1 MQKSKEKNK
10 VKKIRFVLLL
20 IVVAIIAV
28 ICKIILNKSES
39 TVSNIATNYENNETE
54 LTETLTWDISASDD
68 DDVIA
73 TLTTDGVLTISGT
86 GAMTDWSSTAPWY
99 SYEAYI
105 IEAIIED
112 GVTNIGKSAFSNC
125 TTLTNIDLSGC
136 TGLTSIGSEAF
147 EYCTS
152 LTSLDLSGTKISTL
166 PSFVFQGCT
175 NLTTVSLPED
185 LVEIKQAAFYKCT
198 SLTTIEIGSAVTSLF
213 FDSDLFYG
221 CTSLTSI
228 EVNENNEYYSSEDG
242 VLFNKDKTQII
253 RYPAGKEGET
263 YTIPEGVTRIRSYA
277 FNDCIN
283 LINIEISE
291 SVTTIIDSAFN
302 RSEKLISIEVNE
314 NNENYSSEDGVLF
327 NKDMTELV
335 RCPEG
340 REEETYT
347 IPESVTSIESYA
359 FYHCAN
365 LINIDLSNCTGLT
378 SIGSYGFVSC
388 TSLTSI
394 DLSNCTELTSMGY
407 APFRECT
414 SLKNVDLSNCIGLK
428 NIWDYAFQE
437 CTSLTSIDLSN
448 CTGLTSIGDYAFQ
461 ECTSLTSI
469 DLSNCTG
476 LTSIEKQAFYKCIS
490 LTSIDLNDCTGLTSI
505 GDYAFYNCTSLAS
518 IDLSN
523 CTGLT
528 SIEDYTF
535 RNCTSLTSIEI
546 SKTITSIGEY
556 VFCDCT
562 SLTSID
568 LSNCTELT
576 SIGVAIFW
584 GDTSLTS
591 IDLSNCTELTEIGG
605 SAFRDCSSLTSI
617 EIPESVTSIG
627 DRAFYDCTSLT
638 ITDIP
643 DSVTSIG
650 SRAFYGVTYEYSI
663 ELEDKTADEITIDL
677 PDIIKRTLDEE
688 DIMYANGSEPTL
700 TNCTISYDDET
711 ITFSIEDLASG
722 EVSIYIKGGVLY
734 GMTVVLEVIDTTAP
748 SIINVTVTTNSITIT
763 AEDDL
768 SGIVGYALTSEQTA
782 PDESEYTSCIDS
794 EGYGITE
801 LTDQVVG
808 TGLTAETTYYVWLID
823 GAGNVNEGYAVTT
836 ESMPE
841 LDSTTLTTTLSESDW
856 TNEDITVTAETTYT
870 DFTLQ
875 YSIGGTTWSEYSSE
889 GITVTENCTIYF
901 RLSDGTNLGEIY
913 KAVTITNIDKVA
925 PTAEVSYSTT
935 EATNGSV
942 TVTITASE
950 EIQSVSG
957 WTLSSDSLTLTKT
970 YTANASETITIYDL
984 AGNSI
989 EVTVT
994 VTNIDTTAPTAEVSY
1009 STTETTNGSVTVTIT
1024 ASEEIQSVSGWTLSS
1039 DSLTL
1044 TKTYT
1049 ANASGTVTIYDLAG
1063 NSTQVTVTIT
1073 NIDTTAPTA
1082 EVSYSTTEATNGSV
1096 TVTITASEE
1105 IQGVSGWTLS
1115 SDSLTLTKT
1124 YTANASETVT
1134 IYDLAGNSIEIEVT
1148 ITNISTDNTDD
1159 DDNEEDT
1166 KETYTLYLYDG
1177 STLLSSTSIT
1187 EGDTIT
1193 ISDLSSVTK
1202 DGYTFAGWIDSDG
1215 NSVTG
1220 TLTVTGDIYLYASWT
1235 ANNTDDGDEEED
1247 TKETYILYLYNGD
1260 TLYSSQEITEGDT
1273 ITVDSLPTL
1282 TQSGNI
1288 FNGWADSDG
1297 NIIEEDIEVTG
1308 NITLYASWTEN
1319 SSEDTDNSDD
1329 DDNSTN
1335 TGTTN
1340 STSSTNSSTSTN
1352 STNTSTT
1359 NSDSTTATTSLPYT
1373 GTKAL
1378 LIGIIAI
1385 FVVIAVVVRRKWN
1398 NLKGV

>member
-68 DDVIA
+68 DDVTA

-86 GAMTDWSSTAPWY
+86 GAMTDWSGSSAVSWY
-99 SYEAYI
+99 SYRSYI

-112 GVTNIGKSAFSNC
+112 GVTNIGSYAFYFYTITSIDLSNC
-125 TTLTNIDLSGC
+125 TE
-136 TGLTSIGSEAF
+136 LTSIGGCAF
-147 EYCTS
+147 EYCKS
-152 LTSLDLSGTKISTL
+152 LTSIDLSNCTRLTEIETSA
-166 PSFVFQGCT
+166 FQ
-175 NLTTVSLPED
+175 S
-185 LVEIKQAAFYKCT
+185 
-198 SLTTIEIGSAVTSLF
+198 
-213 FDSDLFYG
+213 

-228 EVNENNEYYSSEDG
+228 EIPESVTSIGNFAFYECTSLTSINLGDCTGLTDIGSKAFSYCTSLTSIEIPESVTSIGDRLFYYCINLASIEVDENNEYYSSEDG
-242 VLFNKDKTQII
+242 VLFNKDKTMIEC
-253 RYPAGKEGET
+253 YPAGKE
-263 YTIPEGVTRIRSYA
+263 
-277 FNDCIN
+277 D
-283 LINIEISE
+283 
-291 SVTTIIDSAFN
+291 
-302 RSEKLISIEVNE
+302 
-314 NNENYSSEDGVLF
+314 
-327 NKDMTELV
+327 
-335 RCPEG
+335 
-340 REEETYT
+340 ETYT
-347 IPESVTSIESYA
+347 IPESVTYIGSYA
-359 FYHCAN
+359 FY
-365 LINIDLSNCTGLT
+365 
-378 SIGSYGFVSC
+378 Y
-388 TSLTSI
+388 
-394 DLSNCTELTSMGY
+394 
-407 APFRECT
+407 
-414 SLKNVDLSNCIGLK
+414 
-428 NIWDYAFQE
+428 

-448 CTGLTSIGDYAFQ
+448 CTGLTSIGNYAFYNCKSLTSIDLNSCTGLTWIYNYAFYNCTGLTSIDLSNCTGLRSLGILAFQ
-461 ECTSLTSI
+461 NCTSLTSI

-476 LTSIEKQAFYKCIS
+476 LTSIGYC
-490 LTSIDLNDCTGLTSI
+490 
-505 GDYAFYNCTSLAS
+505 AFYNCTSLISIEIPKSVTSIGGYAFCGCTSLTS

-528 SIEDYTF
+528 SIGEDAFAY
-535 RNCTSLTSIEI
+535 
-546 SKTITSIGEY
+546 
-556 VFCDCT
+556 CT

-568 LSNCTELT
+568 LSNCTGLT
-576 SIGVAIFW
+576 SIG
-584 GDTSLTS
+584 
-591 IDLSNCTELTEIGG
+591 NY
-605 SAFRDCSSLTSI
+605 
-617 EIPESVTSIG
+617 
-627 DRAFYDCTSLT
+627 AFYNCKRLT
-638 ITDIP
+638 ITVIP

-650 SRAFYGVTYEYSI
+650 SSAFYRVTYKYSI
-663 ELEDKTADEITIDL
+663 EREDKTADEITIDL

-711 ITFSIEDLASG
+711 MTFSAEDLESV
-722 EVSIYIKGGVLY
+722 EIYITSGVLY
-734 GMTVVLEVIDTTAP
+734 GMTVILEEGDTTAP
-748 SIINVTVTTNSITIT
+748 SITNVTVTTNSITIT

-794 EGYGITE
+794 EGYGVTE

-856 TNEDITVTAETTYT
+856 TNEDITVMATTTYT

-875 YSIGGTTWSEYSSE
+875 YSIGGTTWSEYTSG

-901 RLSDGTNLGEIY
+901 RLSDGTNLGESY
-913 KAVTITNIDKVA
+913 KAVTITNIDKV
-925 PTAEVSYSTT
+925 
-935 EATNGSV
+935 
-942 TVTITASE
+942 
-950 EIQSVSG
+950 
-957 WTLSSDSLTLTKT
+957 
-970 YTANASETITIYDL
+970 
-984 AGNSI
+984 
-989 EVTVT
+989 
-994 VTNIDTTAPTAEVSY
+994 APTAEVSY

-1024 ASEEIQSVSGWTLSS
+1024 ASEEIQGVSGWTLSS
-1039 DSLTL
+1039 DGLTL
-1044 TKTYT
+1044 TKEYT
-1049 ANASGTVTIYDLAG
+1049 ENATETVTIYDLAG
-1063 NSTQVTVTIT
+1063 NST
-1073 NIDTTAPTA
+1073 
-1082 EVSYSTTEATNGSV
+1082 EV
-1096 TVTITASEE
+1096 
-1105 IQGVSGWTLS
+1105 
-1115 SDSLTLTKT
+1115 
-1124 YTANASETVT
+1124 
-1134 IYDLAGNSIEIEVT
+1134 EVT

-1159 DDNEEDT
+1159 DDN
-1166 KETYTLYLYDG
+1166 
-1177 STLLSSTSIT
+1177 
-1187 EGDTIT
+1187 
-1193 ISDLSSVTK
+1193 
-1202 DGYTFAGWIDSDG
+1202 
-1215 NSVTG
+1215 
-1220 TLTVTGDIYLYASWT
+1220 
-1235 ANNTDDGDEEED
+1235 EED

-1282 TQSGNI
+1282 TQSGYT

-1319 SSEDTDNSDD
+1319 SSDDTDNSDDVETYTITLNLDGGYIWVVTYSDDSSEIKTAYYTYSEQIETGNSYTFTDTPERDYYEFAGWEDEEGNVTETIYVEEVTTDMTFTALWTVSSSSDD

-1352 STNTSTT
+1352 SSSSSSTSSTSTNTTNTSTT
-1359 NSDSTTATTSLPYT
+1359 NSDSTTSTTSLPYT

-1378 LIGIIAI
+1378 LVGVIAI